1 MELFDSNTILA
12 LLSVPMAI
20 GALLIS
26 PLGESLSA
34 SMSEK
39 FPSLKTTRGRLL
51 TGSTLIAAS
60 GFLIAAMTLWIS
72 NTISEGAGF
81 CVASNMFSCDDV
93 LGNDE
98 YNKVPM
104 LGIRWALFGIIIY
117 SFFLWLLMSINKE
130 PHADWVGTNLKLGF
144 MVTSM
149 GIFAIAW
156 LVYAESVMEKI
167 CPYCTA
173 AHIGNL
179 LLIYG
184 FWKMSKLYDS
194 GDWDQN

>member
-1 MELFDSNTILA
+1 MELMDSNTLLA
-12 LLSVPMAI
+12 IFSLPMAVGMLLLSPV
-20 GALLIS
+20 
-26 PLGESLSA
+26 GESLSA
-34 SMSEK
+34 FLSDK

-51 TGSTLIAAS
+51 AGSTLIAAS
-60 GFLIAAMTLWIS
+60 GFIIAAMTLWIS

-81 CVASNMFSCDDV
+81 CLANNIFSCDDV
-93 LGNDE
+93 LGNED

-104 LGIRWALFGIIIY
+104 LGIRWALFGIMIY
-117 SFFLWLLMSINKE
+117 TFFLWLLMSINKE

-144 MVTSM
+144 MITST
-149 GIFAIAW
+149 GVLAIAW
-156 LVYAESVMEKI
+156 LINAEYQMGKI